1 MNRLIAAANFVHTN
15 MPAGTDYLAPRLAP
29 DDAWDVAALMVSQP
43 RSQKPGLDKDFPDL
57 LSKPV
62 DTPHGPYADSFGEQQ
77 HKYGPFAPIRAML
90 ARLKAE
96 TAGAGRRPDRPAL
109 PTRAESVFSGFEPAS
124 LPGHHRA

>member
-90 ARLKAE
+90 ARLEAE
-96 TAGAGRRPDRPAL
+96 TAGGRTPPRPAG
-109 PTRAESVFSGFEPAS
+109 PADTR
-124 LPGHHRA
+124 

>member
-1 MNRLIAAANFVHTN
+1 M
-15 MPAGTDYLAPRLAP
+15 GPR
-29 DDAWDVAALMVSQP
+29 P
-43 RSQKPGLDKDFPDL
+43 RSQKPGLDKDFRDL

-96 TAGAGRRPDRPAL
+96 TTGGRTPPRPAGPAHTRSVCYVRLFSPAFNPL
-109 PTRAESVFSGFEPAS
+109 PYREIPGLDPAARPRLLAGMALPLNSGTITA
-124 LPGHHRA
+124 AAA